1 MFSTRFIVVLSA
13 FSFLIIS
20 FTAPDFAHQ
29 ITAFILFIIF
39 SVYLVLDYIYDY
51 YSKRKSWVY

>member
-29 ITAFILFIIF
+29 LTAFILFIIF
-39 SVYLVLDYIYDY
+39 SVYLALDYIYEY
-51 YSKRKSWVY
+51 CYKKRLWIY